1 MLKSIERSVTDALKR
16 EKESDKSFHCDD
28 TAQIKSEICGILK
41 SQNFNIKKSLQQ
53 L

>member
-16 EKESDKSFHCDD
+16 EKKNDKVFHSDYI
-28 TAQIKSEICGILK
+28 AQIKSEICGILK
-41 SQNFNIKKSLQQ
+41 SQNFNIKKSLLQ